1 MVVQLQVVF
10 GLKRIPLRGHS
21 NRLRDPNGDGKLS
34 LWSDIFP
41 AQKRTKRFGQMNRF
55 WSAKLAPVKLR
66 LDLMVTVEA
75 FFSIEELWIFCHSC
89 CFCLASPEHSPLI
102 MNANLN

>member
-75 FFSIEELWIFCHSC
+75 FFLSKSC
-89 CFCLASPEHSPLI
+89 GFFVTAAAFVSPVPNI
-102 MNANLN
+102 RR